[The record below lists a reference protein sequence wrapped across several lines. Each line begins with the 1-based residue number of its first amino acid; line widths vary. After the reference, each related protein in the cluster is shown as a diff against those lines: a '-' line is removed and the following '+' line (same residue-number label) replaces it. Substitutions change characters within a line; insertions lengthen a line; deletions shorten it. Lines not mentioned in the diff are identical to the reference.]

1 MVEQKE
7 GAFDGDVVVEA
18 MDARRGG
25 FGLDGK
31 KERVMAFLSAVE
43 GETEALENREAEENR
58 NQTS

>member
-1 MVEQKE
+1 
-7 GAFDGDVVVEA
+7 

-43 GETEALENREAEENR
+43 GETEALENREVEENR